1 MGAGGSV
8 LKREAGCP
16 DRASR
21 TRSSQSGIDCGYRV
35 VVPFGLASHAD
46 RVRAGSQ
53 AVAVHTPRDDP
64 GTGRTPSGE
73 QMKARAAAID
83 QLLDRDDHKM

>member
-1 MGAGGSV
+1 VQADPFSGGRQDV
-8 LKREAGCP
+8 P
-16 DRASR
+16 NRASR

-46 RVRAGSQ
+46 RVRADGQ
-53 AVAVHTPRDDP
+53 AAAVIRRGMIQ

-83 QLLDRDDHKM
+83 QLLDRDDHDM